1 MTHKI
6 LIAEDDKDIIELLS
20 LYLSGEGFDILA
32 AENGREALT
41 IAKSEDVSAALV
53 DIMMPVM
60 NGYEFIREL
69 RTFSQIPVIILS
81 ARDLDQDRILGLNIG
96 ADAYLTKPFNP
107 LGVVAYV
114 KSAVRRWES
123 TKTLAAEETGK
134 VVVGELEL
142 DQERFTL
149 RKNGVPVQLTSS
161 ELKIISKMMKAPEHV
176 FTKAQLYECIN
187 GEFYDS
193 DDNTMMVH
201 ISNLRAKVEDDPS
214 HPRYIKTVRGLGY
227 KIEDGRP
234 EDH

>member
-1 MTHKI
+1 MAYKI
-6 LIAEDDKDIIELLS
+6 LIAEDDRDIIELLA
-20 LYLSGEGFDILA
+20 LYLGGEGFEILA
-32 AENGREALT
+32 AENGKDALA
-41 IAKSEDVSAALV
+41 IAQKEDISAALV

-60 NGYEFIREL
+60 NGFEFIKQL
-69 RTFSQIPVIILS
+69 RTFSQIPVIVLS

-107 LGVVAYV
+107 LEVVAYV
-114 KSAVRRWES
+114 KSAIRRWES
-123 TKTLAAEETGK
+123 SKVRVEEDAGK
-134 VVVGELEL
+134 VVIGELEL

-161 ELKIISKMMKAPEHV
+161 ELKIIAKMMKAPERV

-187 GEFYDS
+187 GEFYNS

-201 ISNLRAKVEDDPS
+201 ISNLRAKIEDDPS

-227 KIEDGRP
+227 KIENG
-234 EDH
+234 EETAQ

>member
-6 LIAEDDKDIIELLS
+6 LIAEDDKDIIELLT

-107 LGVVAYV
+107 LEVVAYV

-227 KIEDGRP
+227 KIEEGRP